1 MAAVVKRNQGKTEF
15 VKTTLK
21 ENPQAN
27 PKFVNEAWVSAGY
40 DGKISETLVNK
51 MRAELGLSGNLR
63 RRGPRPGSGVAGK
76 AVALKYTGKKRGRK
90 PKSALLFSST
100 APSTNGESHVAT
112 TTHTEPSREQRL
124 SELESEIDA
133 LLFKVMNLGNLPEI
147 EDSLRKT
154 RRLLYGGFR

>member
-1 MAAVVKRNQGKTEF
+1 MATPVKRNQGKTDF
-15 VKTTLK
+15 VKTTLQ
-21 ENPQAN
+21 EHPQAN
-27 PKFVNEAWVSAGY
+27 PKFVNEAWITAGN
-40 DGKISETLVNK
+40 DGTISETLVNK

-63 RRGPRPGSGVAGK
+63 RRTPRASSGVATK

-90 PKSALLFSST
+90 PKSALFVGST
-100 APSTNGESHVAT
+100 PTTTNGENHPAPT
-112 TTHTEPSREQRL
+112 TLPASRQQHL
-124 SELESEIDA
+124 AELESEIDA

>member
-1 MAAVVKRNQGKTEF
+1 MAAPVKRNQGKTDF

-21 ENPQAN
+21 EHPHAN
-27 PKFVNEAWVSAGY
+27 PKFVNEAWITAGY
-40 DGKISETLVNK
+40 HGTISETLVNK

-63 RRGPRPGSGVAGK
+63 RRGPRPGGGVAGK

-90 PKSALLFSST
+90 PKSAMFVGST
-100 APSTNGESHVAT
+100 GPAANGDGHAATSTT
-112 TTHTEPSREQRL
+112 PPSRQQNLAEV
-124 SELESEIDA
+124 EADIDA
-133 LLFKVMNLGNLPEI
+133 LLFKVMNLGNLLEI